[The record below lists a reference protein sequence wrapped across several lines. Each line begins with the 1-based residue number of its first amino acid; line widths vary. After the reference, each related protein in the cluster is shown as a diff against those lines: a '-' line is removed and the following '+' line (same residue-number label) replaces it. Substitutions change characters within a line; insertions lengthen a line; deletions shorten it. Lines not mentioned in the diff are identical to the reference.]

1 MFSEVSEG
9 ELRQA
14 FTKVDPSLPL
24 SILDQY
30 LSRAFSETA
39 RKADD
44 TMDKATM
51 IRKLQTGSVR
61 RHQSKE
67 WYIAF

>member
-14 FTKVDPSLPL
+14 FMKVAPSLPL

-30 LSRAFSETA
+30 VSRAFSETA
-39 RKADD
+39 TKADD
-44 TMDKATM
+44 TMDKAII
-51 IRKLQTGSVR
+51 IRRLQTGSIR
-61 RHQSKE
+61 RYQIKE
-67 WYIAF
+67 